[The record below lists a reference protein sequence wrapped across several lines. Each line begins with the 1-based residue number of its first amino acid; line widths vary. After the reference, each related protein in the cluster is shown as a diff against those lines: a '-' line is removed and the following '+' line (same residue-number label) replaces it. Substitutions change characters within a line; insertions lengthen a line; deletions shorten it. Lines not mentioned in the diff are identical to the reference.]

1 MIRRS
6 NSVSGAVIA
15 LCALA
20 LSAPGGGVDSAAAAD
35 FGASAKDTP
44 ASSWWDTVKFSGYA
58 QGGVTFNGDDP
69 ANGLNFGHLFTDK
82 ADDVLLNQ
90 LSLTLERPIDSKRQ
104 YDLGFKLQGMYGS
117 DARYTHFLGEFDESI
132 DDRNQFDIVEAYLL
146 FHTPW
151 LGEGGTDIKI
161 GQYVTLEGAEVID
174 PRYDYLYSHTY
185 IFNFGIPFK
194 HTGVLA
200 TTIVNSTLSLY
211 YGIDTGVNTTF
222 GDEGDPNDAAA
233 FHGGFGLNLMGGALT
248 ALVTTHIGPETP
260 DNNHDYRYL
269 NDATIVWK
277 ITDKLTSITD
287 LNYARDD
294 AGDAD
299 GYGVAQYYVYA
310 FNDWLTGVIRSEVWR
325 DDDGFFVAA
334 FPGNLDFVHLEKGEP
349 NGSFGFGAT
358 TYKAFTVGLNIKPPV
373 RKPFEGLVIRPE
385 VRYDHSSD
393 TKPFDSG
400 TSDDQFTFGVDVVAP
415 FSIIP

>member
-1 MIRRS
+1 MS
-6 NSVSGAVIA
+6 KTNNVATLAGAAGVA
-15 LCALA
+15 LLGLAGSALA
-20 LSAPGGGVDSAAAAD
+20 DGYVGGV
-35 FGASAKDTP
+35 KDTP
-44 ASSWWDTVKFSGYA
+44 SSWWDTVKFSGYVDA
-58 QGGVTFNGDDP
+58 GVTFNADDP

-90 LSLTLERPIDSKRQ
+90 LTLTAERPIDGKKQ

-117 DARYTHFLGEFDESI
+117 DARYTHFLGEFDESP
-132 DDRNQFDIVEAYLL
+132 DSRNQFDIVEAFLL

-174 PRYDYLYSHTY
+174 PRGDFLYSHSY

-200 TTIVNSTLSLY
+200 TTHVNSTLDLY

-222 GDEGDPNDAAA
+222 GAEGDPNDAAA

-260 DNNHDYRYL
+260 NDNDNLRYL
-269 NDATIVWK
+269 NDATIIWK

-287 LNYARDD
+287 FNYARDD
-294 AGDAD
+294 AADAD
-299 GYGVAQYYVYA
+299 GYGVASYYIYA
-310 FNDWLTGVIRSEVWR
+310 FNDWLSGVVRSEIWR

-334 FPGNLDFVHLEKGEP
+334 FPGNQDFVHLEKGDP

-358 TYKAFTVGLNIKPPV
+358 TYKAITVGLNIKPSVP
-373 RKPFEGLVIRPE
+373 KPFEGLVIRPE

-393 TKPFDSG
+393 TKPFDG
-400 TSDDQFTFGVDVVAP
+400 DDDQFTAGFDVVMP
-415 FSIIP
+415 FAISP